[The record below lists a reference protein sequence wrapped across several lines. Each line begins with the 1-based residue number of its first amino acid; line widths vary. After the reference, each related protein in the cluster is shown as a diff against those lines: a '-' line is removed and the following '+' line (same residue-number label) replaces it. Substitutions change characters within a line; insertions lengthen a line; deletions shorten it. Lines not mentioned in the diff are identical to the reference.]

1 MEKLPIYKLTIDESI
16 EDESGVEY
24 VALVD
29 NPAIERNWMAFN
41 EHKPMKF
48 AIENEEQRIVSGP
61 LMVADLPIYR
71 RDDKIGEYYAVFD
84 AQTIMQIVQKFFK
97 NKYNTNVNIMHDSNE
112 KVDGV
117 FMFESF
123 MINRERGINPPK
135 GFEGLTNGSWFGSYK
150 VENDSVW
157 REIKSGTFKGFSVE
171 GPFAQTIYDEKPKS
185 KIDEIID
192 IIDSIKGS

>member
-1 MEKLPIYKLTIDESI
+1 MEKLPIYKLTIDENI
-16 EDESGVEY
+16 EDNSGVEY

-29 NPAIERNWMAFN
+29 SPAIERNWMAFN

-48 AIENEEQRIVSGP
+48 AIENEEKRIVSGP

-71 RDDKIGEYYAVFD
+71 RDENIGEYYAVFD
-84 AQTIMQIVQKFFK
+84 SATIMQIVQKFFK
-97 NKYNTNVNIMHDSNE
+97 NKYNTNVNIMHDSND
-112 KVDGV
+112 KVEGV

-123 MINRERGINPPK
+123 IINRERGINPPK

-157 REIKSGTFKGFSVE
+157 SEIKAGTFKGFSVE
-171 GPFAQTIYDEKPKS
+171 GPFAQTIFDEKPKD

-192 IIDSIKGS
+192 IIDSIKAR

>member
-1 MEKLPIYKLTIDESI
+1 MEKLPMYTLTIDEDI
-16 EDESGVEY
+16 EHNTGVEY

-71 RDDKIGEYYAVFD
+71 RDEKHGEYYAIFG
-84 AQTIMQIVQKFFK
+84 AKTIMQIVQKFFK
-97 NKYNTNVNIMHDSNE
+97 NKYNTNVNIMHDSSD
-112 KVDGV
+112 KVEGV

-123 MINRERGINPPK
+123 IINRDRGIKPPK

-157 REIKSGTFKGFSVE
+157 ADIKAGTFKGFSVE
-171 GPFAQTIYDEKPKS
+171 GPFTQSLYDEKPKS
-185 KIDEIID
+185 KIDEIIN
-192 IIDSIKGS
+192 IIDSITGG